1 MGDLLRSA
9 WREPAAPDPPGR
21 TWRDWALVG
30 VLAAVVLAEAALRPD
45 LLHRTVWVVLELVL
59 LPLLPWRRTHALPT
73 LLIAFLVASAVT
85 VVLGE
90 QPELV
95 SLAALLVLPYALARW
110 GAGREILAGIAV
122 MVVVAVIPWL
132 VIPTAPGDIIGG
144 SAVAVTALALGLAT
158 RFRARVRAR
167 EIDRAKM
174 LERERLARD
183 LHDTVA
189 HHVSAIAVRAQAG
202 LAVAGADPGAAA
214 DALRV
219 IETEASRTLTEMRSI
234 VRALRR
240 DDRPDRIEWA
250 PHPGLA
256 EVRRLADRDGAGP
269 AVEVT
274 TTGDVDTLSEPVA
287 TTVYRLA
294 QESVTNA
301 RRHARGATRIRVDVT
316 VDNAAVTLV
325 VSDDGAPVTVRPA
338 PGYGIIG
345 MAERADLLGGTCTAG
360 PDPDGGW
367 TVTARLPRRIP

>member
-240 DDRPDRIEWA
+240 DDRPDRVEWA

-256 EVRRLADRDGAGP
+256 EVRRLAHRDGAGP

-287 TTVYRLA
+287 STVYRLA